1 MSLESTLKS
10 VISRLRS
17 DDLENE
23 EEVKLAVIL
32 PTLLALDWNPA
43 QSGSIKPEYPVGR
56 GRVDYALLCHGR
68 PKVFI
73 EAKRRGAL
81 DVRAE
86 GQLFGYASNQGIPLL
101 ILTDGHYWDFYLSM
115 ADGVPEERRF
125 YRLELFHEDKI
136 SDHIEFLETY
146 LRKSHVASGEAR
158 RNAEVYLE
166 RNRARARARK
176 AIPAAWRD
184 LLNKPDDL
192 LCDLLIEQ
200 VLHISGVR
208 PEPDDVDEFLKSL
221 PPIPVQPLRDGP
233 SAGVKSPEPDREIRS
248 SGRASVATGR
258 YGTTV
263 GASSQPIHNE
273 ARNGEA
279 LQNIIYE
286 LMHVVLEQ
294 FSNLL
299 NEKMMNYLQIKKNP
313 LGMKLGYP
321 LLRTISEGRNDK
333 NGYSR
338 YKKDVYAEL
347 WYVCTEWNKQ
357 HHRHNAMQFS
367 KWVDSLSTSTD
378 DPEARDR
385 LDGIR
390 RRFDAYA
397 KRLIP

>member
-1 MSLESTLKS
+1 MSLQSTLKS

-23 EEVKLAVIL
+23 EEVKLAAIS
-32 PTLLALDWNPA
+32 PILLALDWNPA
-43 QSGSIKPEYPVGR
+43 QSGSIKPEYPAGR

-68 PKVFI
+68 PQVFI

-115 ADGVPEERRF
+115 ADGLPEERRF
-125 YRLELFHEDKI
+125 YRLELLHEDKI

-146 LRKSHVASGEAR
+146 LRKGHVASGEAR

-176 AIPAAWRD
+176 AIPAAWRA
-184 LLNKPDDL
+184 LLNEPDDL
-192 LCDLLIEQ
+192 LRDLLIEK
-200 VLHISGVR
+200 VLHTSGVR
-208 PEPDDVDEFLKSL
+208 PEPDDVDEFLMSL
-221 PPIPVQPLRDGP
+221 PPVPLQPLRDGP
-233 SAGVKSPEPDREIRS
+233 SAGVKSLQA
-248 SGRASVATGR
+248 ASETGISEHASAAAGR

-263 GASSQPIHNE
+263 EASSKLTHNE
-273 ARNGEA
+273 AQNRET
-279 LQNIIYE
+279 LQSIIYD
-286 LMHVVLEQ
+286 LMHVVLEKHPH
-294 FSNLL
+294 LL
-299 NEKMMNYLQIKKNP
+299 DEKVIHYLQIEKNP
-313 LGMKLGYP
+313 LGLRLSYP
-321 LLRTISEGRNDK
+321 LLRRISEGRELK
-333 NGYSR
+333 GHPR
-338 YKKDVYAEL
+338 YKRDEYAGQ
-347 WYVCTEWNKQ
+347 WYVCTEWNKPY
-357 HHRHNAMQFS
+357 HRHNAIQFS
-367 KWVDSLSTSTD
+367 TWVNSLSASTD
-378 DPEARDR
+378 DSEAKDR